1 MQLSVDVLHKM
12 THESVSAYLFKLFF
26 KPFNYKCNSY
36 KNNYASQSIQ
46 LESGWYKY
54 RMGQKVILYI
64 DIRTVFYE
72 Y

>member
-1 MQLSVDVLHKM
+1 MTQLLNWNVDDVLLAKSP
-12 THESVSAYLFKLFF
+12 TYGYSNLLIINVIL
-26 KPFNYKCNSY
+26 